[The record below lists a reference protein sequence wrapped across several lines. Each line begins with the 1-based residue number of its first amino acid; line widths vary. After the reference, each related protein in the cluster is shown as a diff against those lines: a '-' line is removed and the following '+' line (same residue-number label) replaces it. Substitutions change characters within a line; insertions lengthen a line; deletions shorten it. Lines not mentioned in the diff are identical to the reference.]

1 MPSSLFAVRM
11 PAIALAAVAL
21 LSRTSRVALIVV
33 SLNGALGR
41 GGSCN
46 WCNLFAR

>member
-11 PAIALAAVAL
+11 ACDCPRRGGTFVPDFQGGSYCG
-21 LSRTSRVALIVV
+21 LSTGLS
-33 SLNGALGR
+33 GR

-46 WCNLFAR
+46 WL